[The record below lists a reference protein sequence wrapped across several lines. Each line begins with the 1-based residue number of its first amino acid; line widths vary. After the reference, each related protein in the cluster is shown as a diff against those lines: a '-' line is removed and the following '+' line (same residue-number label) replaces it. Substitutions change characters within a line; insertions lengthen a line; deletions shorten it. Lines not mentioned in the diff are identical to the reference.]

1 VSDTEVK
8 VRLTRPQARAAQRCI
23 GEAKLPPDEQPYR
36 DSLCQVL
43 VAIDMALETKK
54 TNGK

>member
-1 VSDTEVK
+1 MSDTEVK